1 MSKIGAGAHAC
12 ESGKTE
18 RRPDAKRPT
27 YTKVYTLTYTK
38 GSDSDTFATRPC
50 AMFDFPWLQHALGQ
64 LALQTAS
71 SFCTTYV
78 SVRLPQQDKL
88 ARV

>member
-18 RRPDAKRPT
+18 LRPT

-64 LALQTAS
+64 LALQSAS
-71 SFCTTYV
+71 SFCATYV